1 MASAPALGAGD
12 REFESPR
19 PDQYYL
25 KFEVVFVTSNSLLNR
40 LATGAIVKSN
50 VETLSPTRVKIS
62 VEVAFEELS
71 SHIADAYKKL
81 ASQINVPGFRKG
93 KVPAA
98 MIEQRVG
105 RAAVLDE
112 AINSALPEFYGQAA
126 REHSLLV
133 IGRPVVDIKEFKDNE
148 KLEFTVEVSVRPEVT
163 LPDFSKITVTVDNA
177 EVTDADL
184 NEQIDELRARFGTL
198 HTVERATK
206 SGDFVTV
213 DLTARINGEE
223 VDGGKANDISY
234 EVGSNR
240 MIDGL
245 DEALVGMSAGDVK
258 VFTTQLVGQQEGET
272 GDVEIKLKV
281 VKERELP
288 PVDDAFAKLASEFD
302 TIEELKKDFTER
314 LTRLKNL
321 EQGAQARDLLV
332 EKLLADLSIEV
343 PDDLVLEEVNSHLE
357 GEGRLEDAVHRAEV
371 DKEVRDSIKSEFLLD
386 SIVKA
391 EDVQITEIE
400 LTDYLVRMSQRY
412 GMGPEQ
418 FAQELQKA
426 GQITQVI
433 AEVTRAK
440 ALASV
445 LGRISVEDKSGK
457 KIVLEDLRT
466 PQAAAAEASAE

>member
-1 MASAPALGAGD
+1 M
-12 REFESPR
+12 
-19 PDQYYL
+19 
-25 KFEVVFVTSNSLLNR
+25 
-40 LATGAIVKSN
+40 KSN

-71 SHIADAYKKL
+71 PYIADAYKKL

-98 MIEQRVG
+98 MVEQRIG
-105 RAAVLDE
+105 RPAILDE
-112 AINSALPEFYGQAA
+112 AINAALPEFYGQAA
-126 REHSLLV
+126 REHTLLV

-148 KLEFTVEVSVRPEVT
+148 KLDFTVEVSVRPEVT

-184 NEQIDELRARFGTL
+184 DEQIDELRARFGTL

-213 DLTARINGEE
+213 DLTARIDGEE

-245 DEALVGMSAGDVK
+245 DEALVGMSAGDTK
-258 VFTTQLVGQQEGET
+258 TFTTQLVGQKDDEK
-272 GDVEIKLKV
+272 GDVEIALKV

-288 PVDDAFAKLASEFD
+288 AVDDAFAKLASEFD
-302 TIEELKKDFTER
+302 TVAELKADFTER
-314 LTRLKNL
+314 LARIKKL

-332 EKLLADLSIEV
+332 EKLLADLTIEV

-371 DKEVRDSIKSEFLLD
+371 DKEVRDGIKSEFLLD

-391 EDVQITEIE
+391 EDVQITEVE

-445 LGRISVEDKSGK
+445 LGRISVVDKAGT
-457 KIVLEDLRT
+457 KIELEELR
-466 PQAAAAEASAE
+466 PLQNPAAPASAE

>member
-1 MASAPALGAGD
+1 
-12 REFESPR
+12 
-19 PDQYYL
+19 
-25 KFEVVFVTSNSLLNR
+25 
-40 LATGAIVKSN
+40 VKST
-50 VETLSPTRVKIS
+50 VETLSPTRVKLS

-71 SHIADAYKKL
+71 PYIADAFKKL

-98 MIEQRVG
+98 MVEQRVG

-126 REHSLLV
+126 REKELLV

-148 KLEFTVEVSVRPEVT
+148 KLEFTVEVSIRPEVT

-177 EVTDADL
+177 EVTDEAL

-206 SGDFVTV
+206 NGDFVTV

-245 DEALVGMSAGDVK
+245 DEALVGMSAGDTK
-258 VFTTQLVGQQEGET
+258 TFTTQLVGQQEGEN
-272 GDVEIKLKV
+272 GDVFIALKV

-314 LTRLKNL
+314 LLRLKKL

-332 EKLLADLSIEV
+332 EKLLGDLTIEV

-371 DKEVRDSIKSEFLLD
+371 DKEVRDGIKSEFLLD

-391 EDVQITEIE
+391 EDVQITEVE

-445 LGRISVEDKSGK
+445 LGRISVVDKSGA
-457 KIVLEDLRT
+457 KIELEELRT
-466 PQAAAAEASAE
+466 PQAAAAEAAAE

>member
-1 MASAPALGAGD
+1 M
-12 REFESPR
+12 
-19 PDQYYL
+19 
-25 KFEVVFVTSNSLLNR
+25 
-40 LATGAIVKSN
+40 KSN
-50 VETLSPTRVKIS
+50 VETLSPTRVKLA
-62 VEVAFEELS
+62 VDVTFEELS
-71 SHIADAYKKL
+71 PYIADAYKKL

-112 AINSALPEFYGQAA
+112 AINSALPVFYGQAV
-126 REHSLLV
+126 READLLV
-133 IGRPVVDIKEFKDNE
+133 IGRPEVDIKEFNDNE
-148 KLEFTVEVSVRPEVT
+148 NLSFTAEVSIRPEVT

-177 EVTDADL
+177 AVTDADID
-184 NEQIDELRARFGTL
+184 EQIDELRARFGTL

-206 SGDFVTV
+206 TGDFVTV

-245 DEALVGMSAGDVK
+245 DDALVGMSAGDEK
-258 VFTTQLVGQQEGET
+258 TFTTQLVGQKDDES
-272 GDVEIKLKV
+272 GDVAIALKV

-302 TIEELKKDFTER
+302 TIAELKADFTER
-314 LTRLKNL
+314 LTRLKKL

-332 EKLLADLSIEV
+332 EKLLADLTIEV
-343 PDDLVLEEVNSHLE
+343 PDDVVLEEVNNHLE
-357 GEGRLEDAVHRAEV
+357 GEGRLDDAVHRAEV

-400 LTDYLVRMSQRY
+400 LTEYLVRMSQRY

-440 ALASV
+440 ALASALARITV
-445 LGRISVEDKSGK
+445 LDQSGAT
-457 KIVLEDLRT
+457 IELEELRT
-466 PQAAAAEASAE
+466 PAAAKAEADAE